1 LPTLY
6 LVHTLL
12 FLLLM
17 AFLVFLGTE
26 VLEARHLLLR
36 GAIFL
41 VVAIF
46 AIATCFLGFL
56 RGGVSARL
64 RKLYA
69 GVSLLFLFSM
79 IAVQVSRAIEVY
91 PEMRRVQRVTEWFM
105 PKLNRLAWWEGIR
118 GPMHDF
124 EYLVATIVILVI
136 VFIGFVL
143 ALRKSRRDGEP
154 SSSP

>member
-1 LPTLY
+1 MPTLY
-6 LVHTLL
+6 LIHTLL

-46 AIATCFLGFL
+46 AIASFFLGFL
-56 RGGVSARL
+56 RDGVSARL
-64 RKLYA
+64 RSFYA
-69 GVSLLFLFSM
+69 GVCFLLLFSM
-79 IAVQVSRAIEVY
+79 IALQVSRAIALY

-124 EYLVATIVILVI
+124 EYLVATILILVI
-136 VFIGFVL
+136 VLIGFTL
-143 ALRKSRRDGEP
+143 ALRRRAGGTSTTP
-154 SSSP
+154 

>member
-1 LPTLY
+1 MPTLY

-36 GAIFL
+36 GTIFL

-46 AIATCFLGFL
+46 AIATCFLGIL
-56 RGGVSARL
+56 RGGVSTRL
-64 RKLYA
+64 RRLYA
-69 GVSLLFLFSM
+69 GVSFLFLFSM
-79 IAVQVSRAIEVY
+79 IAVQVSRAIALY
-91 PEMRRVQRVTEWFM
+91 PEMRRLQRATELFM
-105 PKLNRLAWWEGIR
+105 PKLNRLAWWKGIR

-124 EYLVATIVILVI
+124 EYLIATILILVI
-136 VFIGFVL
+136 VLIGFVL
-143 ALRKSRRDGEP
+143 VLRKSSGGKASANP
-154 SSSP
+154 

>member
-6 LVHTLL
+6 LIHTLL

-91 PEMRRVQRVTEWFM
+91 PEMRRVQRVTEWFV

-136 VFIGFVL
+136 VLIGFVL
-143 ALRKSRRDGEP
+143 ALRKSADGG
-154 SSSP
+154 SSLSP

>member
-1 LPTLY
+1 MPTLY

-17 AFLVFLGTE
+17 ALLVFLGTE

-41 VVAIF
+41 VVGIF
-46 AIATCFLGFL
+46 AIASCFLGFL

-64 RKLYA
+64 RRLYA
-69 GVSLLFLFSM
+69 GVCFLFLLSM
-79 IAVQVSRAIEVY
+79 IAVQVSRAIALY
-91 PEMRRVQRVTEWFM
+91 PEMLRVQRATEWFM
-105 PKLNRLAWWEGIR
+105 PKTNRFAWWEGIR

-136 VFIGFVL
+136 VLIGFAL
-143 ALRKSRRDGEP
+143 ALRKSRAGGTSP
-154 SSSP
+154 SP

>member
-1 LPTLY
+1 MPTLY
-6 LVHTLL
+6 LVQTLL

-17 AFLVFLGTE
+17 ASLVFLGTE

-46 AIATCFLGFL
+46 AVATCFLGFL
-56 RGGVSARL
+56 RGGVSPRL
-64 RKLYA
+64 RRFYA
-69 GVSLLFLFSM
+69 GVSCLFLFSM
-79 IAVQVSRAIEVY
+79 IAVQVSRAIAIY

-124 EYLVATIVILVI
+124 EYLVVTIVILVM
-136 VFIGFVL
+136 VLIGFVL
-143 ALRKSRRDGEP
+143 ALRKSGDGGP